1 MKRNLFNTLLA
12 ALFVVILS
20 ATTFAQDGRLSE
32 KKYAEWLVSSPQNQ
46 RLTTRPGYLAAVAV
60 ASRYETKGVSID
72 LSIFAGENLNS
83 MPEMEVLVQ
92 PMKITQSADGKKETI
107 AVGSVSRIQSS
118 GSVNVVRGL
127 NGLISQ
133 PQIIAP
139 IPQEADAVQVI
150 VKGVSGKPFEM
161 SLVLPLKDEPTIGQ
175 MTRLFL

>member
-1 MKRNLFNTLLA
+1 MKRNLFIA
-12 ALFVVILS
+12 FS
-20 ATTFAQDGRLSE
+20 ATIVAVLFSATAFAQDGRLSE

-46 RLTTRPGYLAAVAV
+46 KLASSPGYLAAVAV

-92 PMKITQSADGKKETI
+92 PMKVTQSADGKKETI

-127 NGLISQ
+127 NGLIAQ

-139 IPQEADAVQVI
+139 IPQEAGAVQVI